1 MADITN
7 PEMIGLENQRAM
19 AQALLKRGMQTP
31 ESQMVSGRFVGAS
44 PLQYLGNLF
53 NQYVGQKGLESVDA
67 QQLALAEKLRQQ
79 GATEVGDI
87 LTLAQGRPELPSQEL
102 AGPSYQGV
110 APSIQYPA
118 VAGDTQAALAKALT
132 GVSPQAQALAP
143 SLLQNLL
150 PKKTEKLIE
159 YDTYKKEGGKK
170 SFSDWSKEI
179 TPAEQAR
186 LDIDRQRLGLEA
198 ANQNKAQFLETP
210 NGYIAV
216 NPKNPNQAIPV
227 MLNGQPIMGKNP
239 LNETQAKASLYQ
251 GTMLNSTKEMKNLED
266 KGFNPAS
273 FKTQAQLSMGG
284 TATGNAMMPEDAQRY
299 KQASD
304 AFANSYIRF
313 QSGAGINQDEI
324 QRNLKNMMP
333 AIGDK
338 PGQIEQK
345 QRAREEAIKL
355 MGLVAGPGNQLA
367 NNPQMPSVSK
377 TNAPTK
383 IDPALL
389 QYMTPEQRKLFGG

>member
-150 PKKTEKLIE
+150 PKKTDKLIE

-170 SFSDWSKEI
+170 SFSDWSREI
-179 TPAEQAR
+179 TPEQEAR
-186 LDIDRQRLGLEA
+186 LAIDRQRLGLEGERLSLEKQKA
-198 ANQNKAQFLETP
+198 QQELMFGKPLPESATKQVTGATNLQSAIKNYQDKLKGFSTFDFANPNARAEMGNAYNNMMLQAKEAYNLGVLNGPDYAILTSIVKDPTSPSALLVSKNVLNKQAEDLSKNASSIIENVYKTHNRPNPQANQ
-210 NGYIAV
+210 
-216 NPKNPNQAIPV
+216 
-227 MLNGQPIMGKNP
+227 
-239 LNETQAKASLYQ
+239 
-251 GTMLNSTKEMKNLED
+251 TKVES
-266 KGFNPAS
+266 P
-273 FKTQAQLSMGG
+273 
-284 TATGNAMMPEDAQRY
+284 
-299 KQASD
+299 
-304 AFANSYIRF
+304 
-313 QSGAGINQDEI
+313 
-324 QRNLKNMMP
+324 
-333 AIGDK
+333 
-338 PGQIEQK
+338 
-345 QRAREEAIKL
+345 
-355 MGLVAGPGNQLA
+355 
-367 NNPQMPSVSK
+367 
-377 TNAPTK
+377 K